1 MNASPTFAPGDIVI
15 HPKRPQWGEGKVMA
29 AINITHEGTAGQR
42 LTVRFTNHGQTVIN
56 TAIVPLVSKESVSIM
71 SPSSSYASHSGQGW
85 LDTLSR
91 DANGHELFKLPDE
104 LTDPFATLE
113 NRFDATLRSY
123 KLISD
128 GRDPRALLDWAVV
141 QTGLSDP
148 LSKYS
153 RPELEQAYPRFARD
167 RDNHLA
173 SLIKQFK
180 AKNLLTFVQRA
191 ASQPATAPAARQAI
205 QRAMTR

>member
-1 MNASPTFAPGDIVI
+1 MNAQNTFAPGDVVI
-15 HPKRPQWGEGKVMA
+15 HPKRPQWGDGKVMTA
-29 AINITHEGTAGQR
+29 LNINHEGSPGQR
-42 LTVRFTNHGQTVIN
+42 LTVRFANQGQVVIN
-56 TAIVPLVSKESVSIM
+56 TAIVPLVSKETVTQM
-71 SPSSSYASHSGQGW
+71 SPTSSYSSHTGQGW
-85 LDTLSR
+85 LDGLSR

-113 NRFDATLRSY
+113 NRFEATLRSY

-173 SLIKQFK
+173 SLVKQFK
-180 AKNLLTFVQRA
+180 AKNLLSFVQQKTNQPTTVPAAKQAVQRA
-191 ASQPATAPAARQAI
+191 MSK
-205 QRAMTR
+205 